1 MGARKFRDLTFV
13 EINEEQLLVIAC
25 DSSGAIGSKEND
37 IVKVSPDILGYF
49 TTNVALCEI
58 LSVGGEPLVIVNTLS
73 VEMND
78 TGSKIIEGI
87 KRAIEPISV
96 DKDIIITGSTEENF
110 PVIQTGMGITV
121 IGIINTKNWTMPMT
135 KKGAI
140 AVVVGLPKIGEEVI
154 ADNGKEIF
162 SLKILLELKKY
173 PFIQEILPV
182 GSKGILFELKEM
194 ARTNGLNLSIFN
206 DIKVDLYKSAGPATC
221 AIVSI
226 EEKYFDLLKD
236 KCPIPINKVAKFC

>member
-1 MGARKFRDLTFV
+1 MKARRFRDLTFV
-13 EINEEQLLVIAC
+13 EINDEQLLVIAC

-58 LSVGGEPLVIVNTLS
+58 LSVGGDPFVIVNTLS

-87 KRAIEPISV
+87 KRAIEPIPN
-96 DKDIIITGSTEENF
+96 KDIIITGSTEENF

-121 IGIINTKNWTMPMT
+121 IGIINTKDWVMPMT

-226 EEKYFDLLKD
+226 EEKYFDILKD
-236 KCPIPINKVAKFC
+236 KCPIPINKVARFN

>member
-1 MGARKFRDLTFV
+1 MKVRKFRDLTFI

-49 TTNVALCEI
+49 TTNVALYEI
-58 LSVGGEPLVIVNTLS
+58 LSVGAEPLTIVNTLT

-78 TGSKIIEGI
+78 TGNKIIEGI
-87 KRAIEPISV
+87 KKAIEPLSAS
-96 DKDIIITGSTEENF
+96 KDIIITGSTEENF
-110 PVIQTGMGITV
+110 PVCQTGMGITV
-121 IGIINTKNWTMPMT
+121 IGIINTNNWTMPMT

-140 AVVVGLPKIGEEVI
+140 ALVVGLPKLGQEVI

-173 PFIQEILPV
+173 SFIQEILPV

-194 ARTNGLNLSIFN
+194 ARTNDLDLCIFS

-226 EEKYFDLLKD
+226 EEEYFDILKD
-236 KCPIPINKVAKFC
+236 KCPIPINKVAKFY

>member
-1 MGARKFRDLTFV
+1 MKARRFRDLTFV
-13 EINEEQLLVIAC
+13 EINDEQLLVISC

-58 LSVGGEPLVIVNTLS
+58 LSVGGDPFVIVNTLS

-87 KRAIEPISV
+87 KRAIEPIPN
-96 DKDIIITGSTEENF
+96 KDIIITGSTEENF

-121 IGIINTKNWTMPMT
+121 IGIINTKDWVMPMT

-140 AVVVGLPKIGEEVI
+140 ALVVGVPKVGEEVI

-162 SLKILLELKKY
+162 SLKLL
-173 PFIQEILPV
+173 
-182 GSKGILFELKEM
+182 
-194 ARTNGLNLSIFN
+194 
-206 DIKVDLYKSAGPATC
+206 
-221 AIVSI
+221 
-226 EEKYFDLLKD
+226 
-236 KCPIPINKVAKFC
+236 